1 MAYIGAFVW
10 DGSAFVLCLVMSVY
24 MRGLYR
30 HFKASWLEK
39 SYTYYTASAG
49 VFCVAFAIRLG
60 LDLFS
65 ISPDTFGAS
74 VSDPAIV
81 LALALMLLGLR
92 DTARFWGVSKAKA
105 QNPG

>member
-1 MAYIGAFVW
+1 MAYLGAFVW
-10 DGSAFVLCLVMSVY
+10 DSSAIVLCLVMTVY
-24 MRGLYR
+24 MRGLNRHYR
-30 HFKASWLEK
+30 ASMHEK

-65 ISPDTFGAS
+65 ISSDTLGAS
-74 VSDPAIV
+74 IWDPAIV

-92 DTARFWGVSKAKA
+92 DTAKFWGVSKARA